1 MGRCAKPKTSGTAR
15 TGPFFDVCIAPE
27 YKTTSKPGSRRKLG
41 GLQRYLESFPRRRG
55 CKRHGIR
62 RFPIPMRGNEVP
74 SAAFPP
80 VPLAVSSR
88 SP

>member
-62 RFPIPMRGNEVP
+62 RVP
-74 SAAFPP
+74 DPHEG
-80 VPLAVSSR
+80 
-88 SP
+88 